1 MRRLCILVGM
11 TVFGSVG
18 WWLGERVGFM
28 TAFLVS
34 GLGSFFGIYV
44 GWKLARSLGD

>member
-1 MRRLCILVGM
+1 MCKFCIFIGM

-18 WWLGERVGFM
+18 WWLGEKAGFM

-34 GLGSFFGIYV
+34 SAGSMVGIYV
-44 GWKLARSLGD
+44 GWRVYRDFLE